1 MKDQAIGYRRKAIGK
16 RPRKKVLTFF
26 CSLLPFVFAHRL
38 LPIAYCLVLVGCAV
52 GPDFVRPEPPQVKHY
67 TSGAEPSATIPAD
80 GQAQHFE
87 EGAKIAA
94 DWWRLFNSSR
104 IDAVIKEAIANNP
117 NIQAAQASLRQSQDN
132 LRAGYGV
139 FFPQVDAGF
148 DATRQ
153 KSSLSRFGEGPKSSI
168 FNLYTLQA
176 SVSYALDVFG
186 GERRTV
192 EDLQAQVDFQRY
204 AFLGTYLALSGNIVN
219 TLIAQAAYSEQIKAT
234 DQIISSERE
243 QVGIA
248 ESQVQAGTVPYL
260 NVLSLRSQL
269 AAAEATLPP
278 LRQKLSQ
285 ADHLL
290 ATLAGRA
297 PAEWT
302 LPRIDLADITLPANL
317 PLSLPSEMVRQ
328 RPDILAAEA
337 QLHSAS
343 ANIGVATAAMFPSF
357 TLSGAYGWSNNSLST
372 LVKNTSSIWNLGAD
386 VVAPIFQG
394 GTLWFKRKAAIEAHN
409 QSLANYRQTVLSGLA
424 QVADTLRALEND
436 AEAVKSQSEALS
448 TAEETVRLLQANY
461 QSGTASYLQ
470 MLVSDAQYSQAKV
483 GYLQALAQRLQDT
496 VALFVALGG
505 GWWNDADLTK
515 H

>member
-1 MKDQAIGYRRKAIGK
+1 MTAQAKAK
-16 RPRKKVLTFF
+16 VEVEVKVKAKKETKTEAKSWF
-26 CSLLPFVFAHRL
+26 CFLYLYLCLYLLA
-38 LPIAYCLVLVGCAV
+38 AGCAV

-67 TSGAEPSATIPAD
+67 ASGAEPAATIPAD

-94 DWWRLFNSSR
+94 DWWGLFNSSR

-153 KSSLSRFGEGPKSSI
+153 KSSLARFGEGPISSI

-186 GERRTV
+186 GERRAV
-192 EDLQAQVDFQRY
+192 EGLQAQVDFQRY
-204 AFLGTYLALSGNIVN
+204 TFLGTYLALSGNVVN
-219 TLIAQAAYSEQIKAT
+219 TLIAQAAYREQIKAT
-234 DQIISSERE
+234 DQIIGIEKE

-248 ESQVQAGTVPYL
+248 ESQAHAGTVPYS

-290 ATLAGRA
+290 ATLAGHA

-302 LPRIDLADITLPANL
+302 PPQINLAEMTLPGNL
-317 PLSLPSEMVRQ
+317 PLSLPSELVRQ

-337 QLHSAS
+337 QLHSSS

-357 TLSGAYGWSNNSLST
+357 TLSGAYGWSNNSLSN
-372 LVKNTSSIWNLGAD
+372 LVKNTSNIWNFGAD
-386 VVAPIFQG
+386 VAAPIFHG
-394 GTLWFKRKAAIEAHN
+394 GTLWFQREAAIEAYN
-409 QSLANYRQTVLSGLA
+409 QSLANYRQTVLSALS

-436 AEAVKSQSEALS
+436 AEALKSQSEALS

-461 QSGTASYLQ
+461 QSGIANYLQ
-470 MLVSDAQYSQAKV
+470 MLVADAQYSQAKI

-496 VALFVALGG
+496 VAFFVALGG

-515 H
+515 R